1 MTGTILGSAALT
13 AGQVAT
19 TSAASN
25 TVRIRSIL
33 PLFAAAER
41 EKFHEDSSGY
51 FRQSGRSIN
60 CNLAW
65 RVEKAVS
72 AGSRKGSVKSFGG
85 PFGSIHDE
93 HQPQNQKN
101 DGHTNLA
108 RATLAWIH
116 DQIDNTS
123 GARERS

>member
-1 MTGTILGSAALT
+1 MTGTIFGSAALT

-51 FRQSGRSIN
+51 FRQSGHSIN

-65 RVEKAVS
+65 RVGK
-72 AGSRKGSVKSFGG
+72 SRVG
-85 PFGSIHDE
+85 PVAERIGEIIWR
-93 HQPQNQKN
+93 
-101 DGHTNLA
+101 TV
-108 RATLAWIH
+108 WIH
-116 DQIDNTS
+116 TRPAPPPISEKRWSHKS
-123 GARERS
+123 GSGHACGDP